1 MGKNS
6 NKEGIGMRSQRKH
19 IRGLLLGLAV
29 GDAMGCTVD
38 RQSLSQIQEDYGPGG
53 LQGYDLVNGY
63 AEISSYTQLAA
74 FACNGLLLAMT
85 RGQMRGKMAPLVNY
99 IGLSSREWALSQRP
113 WGRPRK
119 TYCWLMNQPELCR
132 HRCMDTRMLDTLS
145 KPTLGTLT
153 EPENTASSA
162 TGITTALAVGMFR
175 RLVRMSQEELNLL
188 GAEAVALTHGGATAF
203 LSGAALTHMV
213 SLMIRDT
220 DTSFRKAAL
229 DAAKAVREQFGHR
242 YSQAF
247 EVSSQITLAAS
258 LADDRAT
265 PPVQIMERLGCE
277 TAAQVLAGAVYAI
290 LVNDGN
296 FDSALIT
303 AVNHSGRSGAV
314 GAITGALLGLRMG
327 EEALP
332 EFYIECLE
340 PADTLRELADD
351 MFQGCTMDRS
361 SKLFDLDWDRKY
373 LHGGA

>member
-6 NKEGIGMRSQRKH
+6 NEEGIGMRAQRKH

-38 RQSLSQIQEDYGPGG
+38 RRSLSQIREDYGPGG

-99 IGLSSREWALSQRP
+99 IGLSHREWALSQRP
-113 WGRPRK
+113 GRPRK
-119 TYCWLMNQPELCR
+119 TYCWLSRQPELCR

-153 EPENTASSA
+153 EPENSASSPA
-162 TGITTALAVGMFR
+162 GLSTALAVGLFR
-175 RLVRMSQEELNLL
+175 RLVRMPQAELDLL

-213 SLMIRDT
+213 SLLIRDT
-220 DTSFRKAAL
+220 ETPLGKAAL
-229 DAAKAVREQFGHR
+229 DAAKAVKEQFGHR

-247 EVSSQITLAAS
+247 EVSSQLS
-258 LADDRAT
+258 LAVSLANDHVT
-265 PPVQIMERLGCE
+265 PPVQVMERLECDN
-277 TAAQVLAGAVYAI
+277 AAQVLSGAVYAI
-290 LVNDGN
+290 LVSQGN
-296 FDSALIT
+296 FDASLIT

-314 GAITGALLGLRMG
+314 GALTGALLGLQMG

-332 EFYIECLE
+332 EFYLECLE

-351 MFQGCTMDRS
+351 MFQGCTMDRG

>member
-6 NKEGIGMRSQRKH
+6 IEEGIGMRAQRKH
-19 IRGLLLGLAV
+19 VRGLLLGLAV

-38 RQSLSQIQEDYGPGG
+38 RRSLSQIREDYGPGG

-85 RGQMRGKMAPLVNY
+85 RGQMRGKMAPLANY
-99 IGLSSREWALSQRP
+99 IGLSHREWALSQRP
-113 WGRPRK
+113 GRPRK
-119 TYCWLMNQPELCR
+119 TYCWLSQQPELCR

-153 EPENTASSA
+153 EPENSASSA
-162 TGITTALAVGMFR
+162 TGLTTALAVGLFR
-175 RLVRMSQEELNLL
+175 RLVRMSQGELDLL

-203 LSGAALTHMV
+203 LSGAALTHII
-213 SLMIRDT
+213 SLLIRDT
-220 DTSFRKAAL
+220 ETPLNKAAL
-229 DAAKAVREQFGHR
+229 DAARAIKEQFGHR

-247 EVSSQITLAAS
+247 EVSSQLSLAVS
-258 LADDRAT
+258 LADDHVT
-265 PPVQIMERLGCE
+265 PPVQVMERLECDN
-277 TAAQVLAGAVYAI
+277 AAQVLAGAVYAI
-290 LVNDGN
+290 LVCDGN

-314 GAITGALLGLRMG
+314 GAVTGALLGLQMG

-332 EFYIECLE
+332 EFYLECLE

-351 MFQGCTMDRS
+351 MFQGCTMDRG